1 VSIHRRNAKRDDNE
15 QAIVDRLRQ
24 LGAQVTRLSGEGVP
38 DLLVAWR
45 GISRVAEV
53 KRPKGKLTPAQV
65 TFHAK
70 WNGEPIPILTDADDA
85 TTWLLALMPAAQR
98 EAKNWNR
105 TMHTL
110 KTLEEM

>member
-1 VSIHRRNAKRDDNE
+1 MSLHRRNAKRDDNK
-15 QAIVDRLRQ
+15 QAIVDRLLQ
-24 LGAQVTRLSGEGVP
+24 LGAQATRLSGEGVP
-38 DLLVAWR
+38 DLLIAWR

-85 TTWLLALMPAAQR
+85 TTWLMSLMSAVSR
-98 EAKNWNR
+98 EAKVFNR
-105 TMHTL
+105 HHEAT
-110 KTLEEM
+110 KALEDA